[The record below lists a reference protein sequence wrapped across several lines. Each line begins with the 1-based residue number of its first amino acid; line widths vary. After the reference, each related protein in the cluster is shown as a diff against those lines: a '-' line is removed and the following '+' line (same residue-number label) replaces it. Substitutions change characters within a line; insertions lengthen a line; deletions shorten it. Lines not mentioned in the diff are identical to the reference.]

1 MSIFWHSVE
10 TVLVLFLMG
19 AAGFWLAKRDIL
31 DSGTRYKLS
40 RVLVEI
46 FLPSLIVAQLLPAA
60 SQSDW
65 KSLWIVPVMA
75 FFNLALGMI
84 LGGVIARTAK
94 RKDLVRPS
102 MAAMAFTN
110 TGYVPIGL
118 IVALSFSHVFS
129 NLGYDDVRSGTGIV
143 ALYLVVFSPL
153 LWLIGYNLI
162 AFTSLKELQL
172 KKCLT
177 PPLIT
182 AFVTLVL
189 AFTPLH
195 KLFISPEAPLQFVFA
210 AASMFGDATAPCA
223 LLLLGANLA
232 SASDR
237 EKISPVFLMHF
248 SFAKYIVAPLI
259 SVLFFVLIVR
269 AGFLHVT
276 PLLALII
283 ILEGAMPPG
292 LNLII
297 ICQNTKKHLPFMTS
311 LLFWNYLIALPF
323 LIIWLYAAYYFLNNS
338 TFLNQ

>member
-1 MSIFWHSVE
+1 MAILWHSVE
-10 TVLVLFLMG
+10 TVLILFLMG
-19 AAGFWLAKRDIL
+19 AAGYWLAKREIL
-31 DSGTRYKLS
+31 DSGTRHKLS

-60 SQSDW
+60 SGSDW

-75 FFNLALGMI
+75 FFNLALGMV
-84 LGGVIARTAK
+84 LGALTARTAK
-94 RKDLVRPS
+94 MKDLTSPS

-118 IVALSFSHVFS
+118 VVALSLSRAFSS
-129 NLGYDDVRSGTGIV
+129 LGYNDISRGTGIV
-143 ALYLVVFSPL
+143 ALYLVIFSPL

-162 AFTSLKELQL
+162 AFSSLREMNL

-182 AFVTLVL
+182 AFVTLVF

-195 KLFISPEAPLQFVFA
+195 KLFISPGAPLQFIFA

-232 SASDR
+232 SSEDR
-237 EKISPVFLMHF
+237 EKIPAVFLFHF
-248 SFAKYIVAPLI
+248 SFAKYVVAPLL
-259 SVLFFVLIVR
+259 SALFFMLITKAVS
-269 AGFLHVT
+269 LEVT
-276 PLLALII
+276 PVTALII
-283 ILEGAMPPG
+283 LLEGAMPPG

-297 ICQNTKKHLPFMTS
+297 ICQNTRKHLAFMTS

-323 LIIWLYAAYYFLNNS
+323 LIIWLYAAYYLINNS
-338 TFLNQ
+338 RFI